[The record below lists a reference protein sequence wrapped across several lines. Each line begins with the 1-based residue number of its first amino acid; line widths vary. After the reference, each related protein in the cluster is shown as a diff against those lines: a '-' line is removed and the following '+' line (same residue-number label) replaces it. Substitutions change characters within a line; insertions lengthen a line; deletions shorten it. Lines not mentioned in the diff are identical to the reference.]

1 HGLLFYIV
9 YVRDVSVPQA
19 VREIILSNE
28 LYSKAIKSGI
38 ANYTAIAN
46 KIQKEVENSTGAK
59 VNVGTIVVAIKRLA
73 DIILA
78 TNGSDNPVTHMKGI
92 NDGNGEDGTTTGG
105 HILTPQD
112 ARMKLTGSIIDVD
125 LGNQDSFK
133 TVNDL
138 LDKLSREDWF
148 DFNLV
153 RTAEKIR
160 IVTEDMSNSRKIIA
174 SLTEDCQGKVTEG
187 LSKITI
193 TLFYEDIDGIRK
205 LLFGIFDILGNH
217 KIAIHNVF
225 FTSNEIVV
233 VLERNQA
240 IRAYDLL
247 QNLIFKK

>member
-1 HGLLFYIV
+1 M

-19 VREIILSNE
+19 VKEIILSNE

-46 KIQKEVENSTGAK
+46 KIQPEVESSAGTK
-59 VNVGTIVVAIKRLA
+59 VNIGTIVVAIKRLA
-73 DIILA
+73 DMMLA
-78 TNGSDNPVTHMKGI
+78 NGFDNRENNL
-92 NDGNGEDGTTTGG
+92 NDNDDDNDKKESL
-105 HILTPQD
+105 IRSPSLTPQE

-125 LGNQDSFK
+125 LANQESF
-133 TVNDL
+133 TIVNDML
-138 LDKLSREDWF
+138 NKLAREDWF

-160 IVTEDMSNSRKIIA
+160 IVTEDMINSRKIIA

-193 TLFYEDIDGIRK
+193 TLFYENMEGIRR

-225 FTSNEIVV
+225 FTSNEIILI
-233 VLERNQA
+233 LERNHA
-240 IRAYDLL
+240 VRAYDLL
-247 QNLIFKK
+247 QNMIFKK

>member
-1 HGLLFYIV
+1 M

-19 VREIILSNE
+19 VKEIILSNE

-59 VNVGTIVVAIKRLA
+59 VNTGTIVVAIKRLA
-73 DIILA
+73 DAIV
-78 TNGSDNPVTHMKGI
+78 TKGSEYYDSHMMDSNDDN
-92 NDGNGEDGTTTGG
+92 NQRGTVIRGPF
-105 HILTPQD
+105 LSPQD
-112 ARMKLTGSIIDVD
+112 AKMKLTGSIIDVD

-138 LDKLSREDWF
+138 LNKLSREDWF
-148 DFNLV
+148 DFNLI

-160 IVTEDMSNSRKIIA
+160 IVTEDMLNSRKIIA
-174 SLTEDCQGKVTEG
+174 TLTEDCQGKVTEG

-193 TLFYEDIDGIRK
+193 TLFYEDIEGIRK

-225 FTSNEIVV
+225 FTSNEIVLI
-233 VLERNQA
+233 LERNQA

-247 QNLIFKK
+247 QNLIFRK

>member
-1 HGLLFYIV
+1 M

-19 VREIILSNE
+19 VKEIILSNE

-46 KIQKEVENSTGAK
+46 KIQKEVENTTGAK
-59 VNVGTIVVAIKRLA
+59 VNIGTIVVAIKRLA
-73 DIILA
+73 DIIMTHGPHNPA
-78 TNGSDNPVTHMKGI
+78 THWKGI
-92 NDGNGEDGTTTGG
+92 NDGINQIGTTRRGR
-105 HILTPQD
+105 ILTPQD
-112 ARMKLTGSIIDVD
+112 AKMKLTGSMIDVD

-133 TVNDL
+133 TVNDM
-138 LDKLSREDWF
+138 LDKLSQEDLF

-160 IVTEDMSNSRKIIA
+160 IVTEDMLNSRKIIA

-187 LSKITI
+187 LSKITV
-193 TLFYEDIDGIRK
+193 TLFYEDLDEIRM

-225 FTSNEIVV
+225 FTSNEIVLI
-233 VLERNQA
+233 LERDQA

>member
-1 HGLLFYIV
+1 M

-46 KIQKEVENSTGAK
+46 KIQPEVENSTGAK
-59 VNVGTIVVAIKRLA
+59 VNIGTIVVAIKRLA
-73 DIILA
+73 DIII
-78 TNGSDNPVTHMKGI
+78 TNGPDDPDSREISK
-92 NDGNGEDGTTTGG
+92 NDGNNQRGTL
-105 HILTPQD
+105 IRSPSLTPHD

-125 LGNQDSFK
+125 LGNQNTFK
-133 TVNDL
+133 TVNDMIN
-138 LDKLSREDWF
+138 KLAGEDWF
-148 DFNLV
+148 EFNLI

-160 IVTEDMSNSRKIIA
+160 IVTEDMLNSRKIIA
-174 SLTEDCQGKVTEG
+174 SLTEDCQGKITEG

-193 TLFYEDIDGIRK
+193 TLFYENLDGIRK

-217 KIAIHNVF
+217 KITIHNVF
-225 FTSNEIVV
+225 FTSNEIVLI
-233 VLERNQA
+233 LERNQA
-240 IRAYDLL
+240 IKAYDLL

>member
-1 HGLLFYIV
+1 
-9 YVRDVSVPQA
+9 
-19 VREIILSNE
+19 
-28 LYSKAIKSGI
+28 
-38 ANYTAIAN
+38 
-46 KIQKEVENSTGAK
+46 
-59 VNVGTIVVAIKRLA
+59 
-73 DIILA
+73 
-78 TNGSDNPVTHMKGI
+78 MKGI
-92 NDGNGEDGTTTGG
+92 NDDNGEGGTTTAG

-133 TVNDL
+133 TVNDM
-138 LDKLSREDWF
+138 LDKLAREDWF

-174 SLTEDCQGKVTEG
+174 SLTEDCHGKVTEG

>member
-1 HGLLFYIV
+1 MIFYIV

-46 KIQKEVENSTGAK
+46 KIQTEVESSTGAK

-73 DIILA
+73 DIILT
-78 TNGSDNPVTHMKGI
+78 TNGSDNPATHMKGI
-92 NDGNGEDGTTTGG
+92 NDGNGEGGTTTGG
-105 HILTPQD
+105 HIFTQQE

-133 TVNDL
+133 IVNDM

>member
-1 HGLLFYIV
+1 M

-19 VREIILSNE
+19 VREIILSND

-46 KIQKEVENSTGAK
+46 KIQKEVEISTGAK
-59 VNVGTIVVAIKRLA
+59 VNIGTIVVAIKRLA
-73 DIILA
+73 DIIIT
-78 TNGSDNPVTHMKGI
+78 TNGPNNPAIHMNGI
-92 NDGNGEDGTTTGG
+92 NDGNDKTGTTTGG

-138 LDKLSREDWF
+138 LDNLSREDWF

-160 IVTEDMSNSRKIIA
+160 IVTEDMLNSRKIIA

-225 FTSNEIVV
+225 FTSNEIVL